1 MGRDRERAALPDAL
15 VRTIRTSGSSY
26 TALLQRME
34 AVIELRA

>member
-15 VRTIRTSGSSY
+15 ANYPDVAASY

-34 AVIELRA
+34 AVIESRP